1 MSSVTR
7 VPETSSMAADEL
19 SADDARE
26 TLRQYGRWKLVK
38 DSFIRFRYGDGFSHS
53 RALGLQLT
61 LSIVPLGIAFVGLAT
76 TVHADRV
83 SRVLRETLL
92 RLTPGSTDSI
102 VRQTLDKGQNSAGRG
117 DSLALWIGLAVAVVA
132 LTTAMGQVER
142 GANRIYG
149 VQRDRP
155 ALHKYLRAV
164 TNAVTAGLFSL
175 IGFVIVVA
183 GGKLG
188 HVLASV
194 YAWSDRQLD
203 VWLLLRY
210 PIGILLA
217 LASFTLLIE
226 RAPRRRQPGWSW
238 ISIGAGVSLALW
250 VLLTGLLALYVQTSG
265 SFGST
270 YGPLTGVMAL
280 LLWANLTSVAIFL
293 GIAFSAQL
301 EAVHGGVME
310 PQRGDPEAVTPS
322 AAREASGGPEAVTQP
337 R

>member
-1 MSSVTR
+1 MSTVTR
-7 VPETSSMAADEL
+7 VPQTSTMDATDL
-19 SADDARE
+19 SAEDARA
-26 TLRQYGRWKLVK
+26 TLVAYGRWKLVR
-38 DSFIRFRYGDGFSHS
+38 DSFVRFRYGDGFSHS

-76 TVHADRV
+76 TIHADRV

-92 RLTPGSTDSI
+92 RMTPGNTDQV
-102 VRQTLDKGQNSAGRG
+102 VRQTLDKSQHTAGSG
-117 DSLALWIGLAVAVVA
+117 DSLALWIGLAVAVIA

-155 ALHKYLRAV
+155 ALRKYARAA

-175 IGFVIVVA
+175 VGFVIVVA

-188 HVLASV
+188 HVVAAV
-194 YAWSDRQLD
+194 YGWSDAELNA
-203 VWLLLRY
+203 WLLLRF
-210 PIGILLA
+210 PVGILLA
-217 LASFTLLIE
+217 LASFTLLIK
-226 RAPRRRQPGWSW
+226 RAPRRRQPEWSW

-250 VLLTGLLALYVQTSG
+250 ALLTGLLAAYVQTSG

-293 GIAFSAQL
+293 GIAFCAQL
-301 EAVHGGVME
+301 EAVHAGVLEPDLGDSEAGG
-310 PQRGDPEAVTPS
+310 
-322 AAREASGGPEAVTQP
+322 
-337 R
+337 

>member
-7 VPETSSMAADEL
+7 VPQTTTMAAGDL
-19 SADDARE
+19 SADDARA
-26 TLRQYGRWKLVK
+26 TLRRHGTWQLAK
-38 DSFIRFRYGDGFSHS
+38 DSFVRFRYGDGFSHS
-53 RALGLQLT
+53 RAFALQLT
-61 LSIVPLGIAFVGLAT
+61 LSIVPLGIAAVGLAT
-76 TVHADRV
+76 TVHADRI

-92 RLTPGSTDSI
+92 RLTPGNTDQV
-102 VRQTLDKGQNSAGRG
+102 VRQTLEKSQHSAGNG
-117 DSLALWIGLAVAVVA
+117 DSLALWIGLGVALIA

-149 VQRDRP
+149 VRRDRP
-155 ALHKYLRAV
+155 ALRKYARALA
-164 TNAVTAGLFSL
+164 NALTAGLFSL
-175 IGFVIVVA
+175 VGFVIVVA

-188 HVLASV
+188 HALASV
-194 YAWSDRQLD
+194 YDWSDLALNA
-203 VWLLLRY
+203 WLLLRF

-250 VLLTGLLALYVQTSG
+250 ALFTGLLALYVQTSG

-280 LLWANLTSVAIFL
+280 LLWANLTSIAIFL
-293 GIAFSAQL
+293 GIAFCAQL
-301 EAVHGGVME
+301 EAVRAGVTE
-310 PQRGDPEAVTPS
+310 PELGDPEPTGS
-322 AAREASGGPEAVTQP
+322 ARNSKIG
-337 R
+337 

>member
-7 VPETSSMAADEL
+7 VPQTSAMNADEL
-19 SADDARE
+19 SADDART
-26 TLRQYGRWKLVK
+26 TLRKYGRWKLVR
-38 DSFIRFRYGDGFSHS
+38 DSFVRFRYGDGFSHS

-61 LSIVPLGIAFVGLAT
+61 LSIVPLAIAFVGLST
-76 TVHADRV
+76 TIHADRV

-92 RLTPGSTDSI
+92 RLTPGSTDQV
-102 VRQTLDKGQNSAGRG
+102 VRQTLEKSQNSAGNG
-117 DSLALWIGLAVAVVA
+117 DSFALWIGLVVALVA

-155 ALHKYLRAV
+155 AVRKYARAGA
-164 TNAVTAGLFSL
+164 NALTAGLFSL
-175 IGFVIVVA
+175 VAFVIVVA

-188 HVLASV
+188 HVVASV
-194 YAWSDRQLD
+194 YGWSDTTLN
-203 VWLLLRY
+203 VWLLLRF
-210 PIGILLA
+210 PVGILLA
-217 LASFTLLIE
+217 LATFTMLIKW
-226 RAPRRRQPGWSW
+226 APRRRQPRWSW

-293 GIAFSAQL
+293 GIAFCAQL
-301 EAVHGGVME
+301 EAVHAGAPE
-310 PQRGDPEAVTPS
+310 PDLGDPEVGGIV
-322 AAREASGGPEAVTQP
+322 RENSTIG
-337 R
+337 